1 MNSPRRRKSAPH
13 QLKQSSAEPPEN
25 MPEWLELVRLR
36 VEHEAPPVWRAL
48 MIRSIKGVMGFLA
61 LSEESAINAAA
72 APTDMAALFRA
83 VSSGELLDH
92 LKSIEPLAPALFR
105 GAEARRRLLDEHG
118 GTLTSD
124 EVASILE
131 ITRQAVEKRRRAG
144 SLLAL
149 STGRHGYRY
158 PVWQFDKS
166 GVVPGLGDVL
176 RALASHDE
184 WMQAAFFLGK
194 NPRLN
199 DQTPIDLL
207 KAGKLKRV
215 LDAAEVYGE
224 HGAA

>member
-1 MNSPRRRKSAPH
+1 
-13 QLKQSSAEPPEN
+13 
-25 MPEWLELVRLR
+25 VRLK
-36 VEHEAPPVWRAL
+36 VEYEAPPLWRAL

-61 LSEESAINAAA
+61 LSEESAINATA
-72 APTDMAALFRA
+72 APTDMATLFRA
-83 VSSGELLDH
+83 VSSSELLDD
-92 LKSIEPLAPALFR
+92 LRSFEPLAPAFFR
-105 GAEARRRLLDEHG
+105 GVEASRRLLDEHG

-124 EVASILE
+124 EVAGTLG

-149 STGRHGYRY
+149 TTGRHGYRY

-176 RALASHDE
+176 QALASHDE

-199 DQTPIDLL
+199 DRTPIDLL
-207 KAGKLKRV
+207 KAGELKRV
-215 LDAAEVYGE
+215 LNAAEVYGE